1 MNLYKNDL
9 PDGVI
14 FKDSVA
20 IDTETMGL
28 QTKRDRLC
36 LVQMCSKYGEV
47 HMVQIEKGQQDKA
60 VNLKRLLTDPMV
72 LKIFHFARFDIEIL
86 NYTFDIRVNNIYC
99 TKIAS
104 KLVRTY
110 SDKHGLKN
118 IIKELLGIDISKQEQ
133 SSDWGREELTPEQ
146 RNYAAG
152 DVLYLHSL
160 REKLDYMLEREGRKD
175 LAQRCFNSLQLISD
189 LDLMG
194 IVPEELFVH

>member
-118 IIKELLGIDISKQEQ
+118 ITKELLGIDISKQEQ

-160 REKLDYMLEREGRKD
+160 KEKLDYMLEREGRKD